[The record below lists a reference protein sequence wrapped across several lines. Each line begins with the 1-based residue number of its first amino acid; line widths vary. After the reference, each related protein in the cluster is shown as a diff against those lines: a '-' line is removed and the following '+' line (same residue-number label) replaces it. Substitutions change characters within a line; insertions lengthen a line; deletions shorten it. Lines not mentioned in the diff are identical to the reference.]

1 MSEEKLSWDEEAKR
15 KFDKALERVVSG
27 EQTEENEASD
37 RYRINLDGLEDM
49 KEIEVKTEPE
59 IQVGEL
65 SDEMKEKVAQSIE
78 RLREK
83 GVKADTSESREFG
96 FEPVDLTDIK
106 KIKTEKTEVK
116 IKRAD
121 IKLPDNF
128 DFSSIKR

>member
-65 SDEMKEKVAQSIE
+65 SDEMKEKISE
-78 RLREK
+78 RIRKTRIKVEPSVSKEFKKYECDLSEAEFK
-83 GVKADTSESREFG
+83 KLDGEGVKVDT
-96 FEPVDLTDIK
+96 TK
-106 KIKTEKTEVK
+106 
-116 IKRAD
+116 
-121 IKLPDNF
+121 KLPEVYK
-128 DFSSIKR
+128 SIGDVER

>member
-83 GVKADTSESREFG
+83 GVKADTSESKEFG

>member
-15 KFDKALERVVSG
+15 KLDKALERVVSG

-83 GVKADTSESREFG
+83 GVKADTSESKEFG

>member
-27 EQTEENEASD
+27 EQTEENEASSKYKID
-37 RYRINLDGLEDM
+37 LGDM
-49 KEIEVKTEPE
+49 GDMGDIVVEKTAEFKP
-59 IQVGEL
+59 GEF

-83 GVKADTSESREFG
+83 GVKADTSESKEFG
-96 FEPVDLTDIK
+96 FEPVDLSDIK
-106 KIKTEKTEVK
+106 KIKTEKPEVK

>member
-1 MSEEKLSWDEEAKR
+1 MSKEKLSWDEEAKR
-15 KFDKALERVVSG
+15 KVQEALERVAG
-27 EQTEENEASD
+27 EREAEKNEASD

-59 IQVGEL
+59 FKPGEF

-83 GVKADTSESREFG
+83 GVKADTSESKEFAL
-96 FEPVDLTDIK
+96 EPVDLSDVK
-106 KIKTEKTEVK
+106 KIKIEKSEVK

>member
-1 MSEEKLSWDEEAKR
+1 MIEEKLSWDEEAKR

-83 GVKADTSESREFG
+83 GVKADTSESKEFG

>member
-15 KFDKALERVVSG
+15 KLDKALERVVSG

-83 GVKADTSESREFG
+83 GVKADTSESKEFG

-106 KIKTEKTEVK
+106 KIKTEKPEVK